1 MDLSPSSPSRQP
13 RPLGF
18 RVPSGG
24 SRPAAGLPHLP
35 PFLLV
40 SSYVSNGSVY
50 FDTAKFA
57 SSEGHSY
64 GKLVPEA
71 VGDQQALQE
80 GEGEWG
86 GAGCRPRR
94 GFRGFPHE
102 GGGKFYLIYFY

>member
-1 MDLSPSSPSRQP
+1 MP
-13 RPLGF
+13 R
-18 RVPSGG
+18 
-24 SRPAAGLPHLP
+24 
-35 PFLLV
+35 FLLV

-80 GEGEWG
+80 GEGERAARGADLAGVSGVFHTKAAGVLSYLFLLIDEG
-86 GAGCRPRR
+86 GASVCRLTHSCAHWLMPVCPRGR
-94 GFRGFPHE
+94 EPQP
-102 GGGKFYLIYFY
+102 